1 MSLANP
7 QMAVDCD
14 VIAIKVILNVLFKL
28 IGTKLV
34 CTGILRVKH
43 LVADIRVSRT
53 GFQLTLHFFFPF

>member
-53 GFQLTLHFFFPF
+53 GFQLTLHFFPF